1 MKINALVKGMSLIEQ
16 GWLHEEGLII
26 LNKVLSFGS
35 AETSLFTAYNVDKDE
50 YLVIRGDQ
58 FLSLSLD
65 NSILDMPA
73 MIDSSSLPEDGDFS
87 IEIYIADG
95 DYGNI
100 LELMGEE
107 YDEQFYYDEEFYG
120 EEDFYGEEE
129 YDEIVLDSLYDL
141 YGLMS
146 KGWSEEAID
155 RLIKD
160 LQSLEDERE

>member
-16 GWLHEEGLII
+16 GWVHEEGLIV

-35 AETSLFTAYNVDKDE
+35 DETSLFIAYNVDKDE
-50 YLVIRGDQ
+50 YLAIKGNQ
-58 FLSLSLD
+58 FLSLD
-65 NSILDMPA
+65 NSIFDMPA

-87 IEIYIADG
+87 IEIYVADG

-100 LELMGEE
+100 LELMDEE
-107 YDEQFYYDEEFYG
+107 YDEQFYYDEEFYS
-120 EEDFYGEEE
+120 EEDFYDEEE
-129 YDEIVLDSLYDL
+129 YDEIVLDSLYNL

-155 RLIKD
+155 KLIED
-160 LQSLEDERE
+160 LQSLKDERE

>member
-1 MKINALVKGMSLIEQ
+1 MKVNALVKGMSLIEQ
-16 GWLHEEGLII
+16 GWIHEEGLII

-58 FLSLSLD
+58 FLSLD

-73 MIDSSSLPEDGDFS
+73 MIDSSSLPEDGD
-87 IEIYIADG
+87 
-95 DYGNI
+95 YGNI
-100 LELMGEE
+100 LELMDEE

-155 RLIKD
+155 RLIED
-160 LQSLEDERE
+160 LQSLENERE

>member
-1 MKINALVKGMSLIEQ
+1 
-16 GWLHEEGLII
+16 
-26 LNKVLSFGS
+26 
-35 AETSLFTAYNVDKDE
+35 
-50 YLVIRGDQ
+50 
-58 FLSLSLD
+58 
-65 NSILDMPA
+65 MPA

-100 LELMGEE
+100 LELMDEE

-155 RLIKD
+155 RLIED

>member
-16 GWLHEEGLII
+16 GWIHEEGLIVLSKI
-26 LNKVLSFGS
+26 LSFGS
-35 AETSLFTAYNVDKDE
+35 AKTSLFIAYNVDKDE
-50 YLVIRGDQ
+50 YLAIRGDQ

-73 MIDSSSLPEDGDFS
+73 MIDSSSLPKDEDFS
-87 IEIYIADG
+87 IEIYVADG
-95 DYGNI
+95 DYDT
-100 LELMGEE
+100 LELMDEE
-107 YDEQFYYDEEFYG
+107 YDEQFYYDEEFYD

-129 YDEIVLDSLYDL
+129 YDEIVLDNLYDL

-155 RLIKD
+155 RLIED

>member
-26 LNKVLSFGS
+26 LNKVLSFGD
-35 AETSLFTAYNVDKDE
+35 AETSLFIAYNVDKDE
-50 YLVIRGDQ
+50 YLAIRGDQ
-58 FLSLSLD
+58 FISLD
-65 NSILDMPA
+65 NSIFNMPA
-73 MIDSSSLPEDGDFS
+73 MIDSSSLPEDGDF
-87 IEIYIADG
+87 YVADG
-95 DYGNI
+95 DYGNT
-100 LELMGEE
+100 LELMDEE
-107 YDEQFYYDEEFYG
+107 YDEQFYYDE
-120 EEDFYGEEE
+120 DFYDDEE
-129 YDEIVLDSLYDL
+129 YDEIVLYDL

>member
-26 LNKVLSFGS
+26 LNKVLSFGD
-35 AETSLFTAYNVDKDE
+35 AETSLFIAYNVDKDE
-50 YLVIRGDQ
+50 YLAIRGDQ
-58 FLSLSLD
+58 FLSFD
-65 NSILDMPA
+65 NSVFEMPA

-87 IEIYIADG
+87 IEIYVADG
-95 DYGNI
+95 DYGNT
-100 LELMGEE
+100 LELMG
-107 YDEQFYYDEEFYG
+107 
-120 EEDFYGEEE
+120 EE

-155 RLIKD
+155 RLIED
-160 LQSLEDERE
+160 LQSLEDEKE

>member
-1 MKINALVKGMSLIEQ
+1 MKINALVKGMSLIKQ
-16 GWLHEEGLII
+16 GWIHEEGLIV

-35 AETSLFTAYNVDKDE
+35 AETSLFIAYNIDKDE
-50 YLVIRGDQ
+50 YLAIRGDQ
-58 FLSLSLD
+58 FLSLD

-73 MIDSSSLPEDGDFS
+73 MIDNSSLPEDGDFS
-87 IEIYIADG
+87 IEIYVTDG

-100 LELMGEE
+100 LELMDEE
-107 YDEQFYYDEEFYG
+107 YDEQFYD
-120 EEDFYGEEE
+120 DEE
-129 YDEIVLDSLYDL
+129 YDEIVLDNLYDL

-155 RLIKD
+155 KLIED